1 MDMVHGDGQ
10 PQALD
15 LLRSANR
22 FDLIHE
28 KRRQDRAKKLAVEL
42 GSPHEV
48 VVKLVVRMPA
58 QIVARYLV
66 GVFDQ
71 TGGGERW
78 THGKFPR
85 FQVGLTPEVGGCAR
99 LNHGLTTVVTWLA
112 GGPLWLPNRVVRRM
126 CVSPCCR

>member
-1 MDMVHGDGQ
+1 MIHGDGQ
-10 PQALD
+10 PQALE
-15 LLRSANR
+15 LLRPANR

-48 VVKLVVRMPA
+48 VVKLVVRMAA
-58 QIVARYLV
+58 QIVARDLL

-78 THGKFPR
+78 THKEFP
-85 FQVGLTPEVGGCAR
+85 
-99 LNHGLTTVVTWLA
+99 
-112 GGPLWLPNRVVRRM
+112 
-126 CVSPCCR
+126 